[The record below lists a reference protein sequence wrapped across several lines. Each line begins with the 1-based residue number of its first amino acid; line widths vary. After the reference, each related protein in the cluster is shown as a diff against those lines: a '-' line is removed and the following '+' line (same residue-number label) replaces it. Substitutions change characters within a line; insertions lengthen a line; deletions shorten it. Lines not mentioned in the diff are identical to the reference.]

1 MINKKFIHVI
11 EVVNVGLS
19 IEALEIAIENSLT
32 ILGTSEVHGIANSEF
47 EMYGGHRPITFV
59 LCEVNDIN
67 SIKNALFEGKTMVWY
82 KDLIIGKQENL
93 LPVINSNL
101 EFSKLT
107 YIKNIQI
114 ASVNLS
120 NLSSI
125 PLILNYKGKFT
136 LHEDDKILIIP
147 PKGSKQIKIKT
158 LDVLKK
164 NRNEFR
170 NF

>member
-1 MINKKFIHVI
+1 
-11 EVVNVGLS
+11 
-19 IEALEIAIENSLT
+19 
-32 ILGTSEVHGIANSEF
+32 
-47 EMYGGHRPITFV
+47 
-59 LCEVNDIN
+59 
-67 SIKNALFEGKTMVWY
+67 MVWY